1 MANYCIYCY
10 TNNINGKR
18 YIGQSKDVSRRC
30 HPYNYKGCTKF
41 YNAITKYGWENFTRT
56 ILLENLTLEEANFQ
70 EEYFISL
77 YNTIEDGYNLKTGG
91 SNCSYSQESTQK
103 MSESCTSKRKII
115 CLETKEVYDSA
126 MAIEKIL
133 GFANANIIACCRG
146 KLSTAY
152 GYHWLY
158 LEDFEIGLCKI
169 KQDKRKKKVYCIT
182 TDTTYESAAEAAR
195 ATKIERANISACCA
209 GRLKSAG
216 GYKWRYA
223 E

>member
-10 TNNINGKR
+10 TNNINGKK
-18 YIGQSKDVSRRC
+18 YIGQSKDVTRRC
-30 HPYNYKGCTKF
+30 HPSNYKGCTKF
-41 YNAITKYGWENFTRT
+41 YHAIEKYGWNNFTQT
-56 ILLENLTLEEANFQ
+56 ILADGLTIDEANIK

-77 YNTIEDGYNLKTGG
+77 YNTIENGYNLKSGG
-91 SNCSYSQESTQK
+91 LNCEYSEDSIRK
-103 MSESCTSKRKII
+103 MSEHCQSKRKII
-115 CLETKEVYDSA
+115 CLETKQIYDSA
-126 MAIEKIL
+126 MAIEKEL
-133 GFANANIIACCRG
+133 GYANANIIACCKN

-152 GYHWLY
+152 GYHWIY
-158 LEDFEIGLCKI
+158 FEEYSGGSYKI
-169 KQDKRKKKVYCIT
+169 KQDKRKKSVYCIT

-195 ATKIERANISACCA
+195 ATKTERANISACCA